1 MKRHISTKLSAA
13 ASAFLVL
20 SLTACA
26 MLPVCADARIPLT
39 VCTAEAEGNMLP
51 FDITPSAAGSGRT
64 SVAPETPAEPG
75 NAAGTEENLPSD
87 SSFGTANDAV
97 GGNDP
102 AGDMTETPVPENTSP
117 TTGVTEDSNAGN
129 GNRQEGQ
136 AGGDENGRTGEKADP
151 STPDTAE
158 NPVKDAVDEVKND
171 VTEAANGKT
180 NWASI
185 VIALVIAVTLV
196 AVVVALI
203 PRKRTD

>member
-1 MKRHISTKLSAA
+1 MKRHIASKWSAA
-13 ASAFLVL
+13 AAAFLVL
-20 SLTACA
+20 TLTAGT

-64 SVAPETPAEPG
+64 SVEPG

-87 SSFGTANDAV
+87 SSFQTADDAV

-102 AGDMTETPVPENTSP
+102 VGDMAETPVPENTAP
-117 TTGVTEDSNAGN
+117 ATGVTEDSNAGN

-136 AGGDENGRTGEKADP
+136 AGGDENGRTGEKAD
-151 STPDTAE
+151 SNTPDTAE